1 MNSLLSQ
8 ECFLICE
15 KSNKDN
21 KSWKKEQNL
30 IQNIQDFKI
39 YFNKGKFSLIIDK
52 QNIVHFLKKG
62 FKNSKYYEKNNNIII
77 DFEKEEKE
85 ALLLM
90 NNSKELKNL
99 VYKNI
104 FVVNY
109 TECKNTF
116 YLFNEVLNLNN
127 LMAILKDIDYQ
138 NTIFPI
144 ENYPR
149 ITSKQNK
156 RLNNNYLYKDYGEN
170 PMNENFDVEIKK
182 MHMIKEKKKIQRKSI
197 ERQQSAPNN
206 IKKKIKAQNLIDLN
220 NINNNNT
227 LKPMNNQV
235 DKILVKIIK
244 QKNYSFHNKKR
255 LIEKK
260 QNSNYNLKVQDNLH
274 INNND
279 LSMNNLNKSR
289 LNNNHNNINIALN
302 KKIQMKPFNNFN
314 LKNKEIIKIDFT
326 EKNIKN
332 DNNAGKQSEN
342 VNQLIEIIKNQNERL
357 KIENSELIK
366 SKQKLITL
374 KSKYSELIEELNQ
387 KKKELEQLKS
397 KELKHINENNKFQI
411 NFENERIKEKNK
423 EIDRLQKEKIELENK
438 YKKIIENYE
447 QNQNSEIFELQ
458 KKKEELERKLKIS
471 EEKNNQNV
479 SELQNNIKEINLL
492 KTEINELKKTIKI
505 KDEQILKLLSKIKK
519 LEKLIDQLKEE
530 NNKLLL
536 QNTQNSMQGLENN
549 IQTNTR
555 LINTEYKYSN
565 IRKKNNKISIVA
577 KSTEETNSIDGNIHK
592 EKEIEKLKEKNKED
606 MNKLLTKEKEIQRL
620 KKEIAE
626 LNNLLNSLNSE
637 NNELK
642 QNAKELENKLS
653 LLKQKELELSKLK
666 AKNTELEKNNEKQN
680 KLINMYEKK
689 INNYVKEI
697 ENSNKNIEIFTKQI
711 KDYQKNELQKQNLMN
726 KEKEL
731 KEREDEII
739 EKEKELNEKIMFLEN
754 KENLLESES
763 QKIQKTNASI
773 QQYLQEINN
782 LKIANDNLIKQ
793 NQQLKNEIIN
803 YKQMLS
809 NMQPNNNI
817 QPKNIIPLN
826 SQNVLLPQNNQQ
838 QNNIFLNFNNQ
849 IINNNNNNNNNMN
862 NHVKNNNIIIFN
874 NKINHDNVIIPQ
886 NKNPEPIKLYT
897 TPTLIGL
904 NNIGATC
911 FMNATLQC
919 LSQTE
924 ALTNYFLKEK
934 NKDKIINNNIAKVN
948 QNEKQLSPAYLELI
962 QKLWEINGPKSFSP
976 YTFMNKVVEMNPLFK
991 KGEAGDAK
999 DFIIFVLEQLHK
1011 ELKMPVKLK
1020 DNNKVDE
1027 VPLNQYDKMN
1037 ALNNFFE
1044 DFKKETSILTDTFF
1058 GFNETTNVCL
1068 YCKNN
1073 YNSKGKAHPI
1083 CYNYGVFN
1091 LLIFPLEEVKNFKIN
1106 IMKQNNIPMNQINQV
1121 NLYECFV
1128 YNQKTDLFTGENR
1141 NYCNICK
1148 QLYDSHYTSKIFV
1161 SPNVLIMILNRGKGN
1176 IYKVKLDFQQIID
1189 ITEFVIQKEKPKIQY
1204 TLYGVITHLGE
1215 SGPNAHFVASCKSPV
1230 DGYWYRYNDA
1240 IVEPIKDFKKDVYD
1254 YGNPYILF
1262 YQKIQ

>member
-1 MNSLLSQ
+1 
-8 ECFLICE
+8 
-15 KSNKDN
+15 
-21 KSWKKEQNL
+21 
-30 IQNIQDFKI
+30 
-39 YFNKGKFSLIIDK
+39 
-52 QNIVHFLKKG
+52 
-62 FKNSKYYEKNNNIII
+62 
-77 DFEKEEKE
+77 
-85 ALLLM
+85 
-90 NNSKELKNL
+90 
-99 VYKNI
+99 
-104 FVVNY
+104 
-109 TECKNTF
+109 
-116 YLFNEVLNLNN
+116 
-127 LMAILKDIDYQ
+127 
-138 NTIFPI
+138 
-144 ENYPR
+144 
-149 ITSKQNK
+149 
-156 RLNNNYLYKDYGEN
+156 
-170 PMNENFDVEIKK
+170 
-182 MHMIKEKKKIQRKSI
+182 
-197 ERQQSAPNN
+197 
-206 IKKKIKAQNLIDLN
+206 
-220 NINNNNT
+220 
-227 LKPMNNQV
+227 
-235 DKILVKIIK
+235 
-244 QKNYSFHNKKR
+244 
-255 LIEKK
+255 
-260 QNSNYNLKVQDNLH
+260 
-274 INNND
+274 
-279 LSMNNLNKSR
+279 
-289 LNNNHNNINIALN
+289 
-302 KKIQMKPFNNFN
+302 
-314 LKNKEIIKIDFT
+314 
-326 EKNIKN
+326 
-332 DNNAGKQSEN
+332 
-342 VNQLIEIIKNQNERL
+342 
-357 KIENSELIK
+357 
-366 SKQKLITL
+366 
-374 KSKYSELIEELNQ
+374 
-387 KKKELEQLKS
+387 
-397 KELKHINENNKFQI
+397 
-411 NFENERIKEKNK
+411 
-423 EIDRLQKEKIELENK
+423 
-438 YKKIIENYE
+438 
-447 QNQNSEIFELQ
+447 
-458 KKKEELERKLKIS
+458 
-471 EEKNNQNV
+471 
-479 SELQNNIKEINLL
+479 
-492 KTEINELKKTIKI
+492 
-505 KDEQILKLLSKIKK
+505 
-519 LEKLIDQLKEE
+519 
-530 NNKLLL
+530 
-536 QNTQNSMQGLENN
+536 MQGLENN
-549 IQTNTR
+549 IKTKTR
-555 LINTEYKYSN
+555 SINTEYEYSN

-577 KSTEETNSIDGNIHK
+577 KSTEETNSIDDNIRK

-606 MNKLLTKEKEIQRL
+606 MNKLLIKEKEIQAL
-620 KKEIAE
+620 KKEIAK

-642 QNAKELENKLS
+642 QNEKELENKLS
-653 LLKQKELELSKLK
+653 LLKQKELELSNLK

-711 KDYQKNELQKQNLMN
+711 KEYQKNELQKQNLMN

-773 QQYLQEINN
+773 QQYLQEINK

-793 NQQLKNEIIN
+793 NQQLKNEILN

-809 NMQPNNNI
+809 NIQPNNNI
-817 QPKNIIPLN
+817 QPKNIIPMN
-826 SQNVLLPQNNQQ
+826 SQNILLPQNNQQ

-862 NHVKNNNIIIFN
+862 NHVKNNNIFIFN

-897 TPTLIGL
+897 KPTLIGL

-934 NKDKIINNNIAKVN
+934 NKDRIINNNIAKVN